1 VVAVIPA
8 AGSAARLSPLPCS
21 KELYPVGLL
30 TDESGVR
37 RPKVVAQYL
46 LENLRRAGIEKAFIS
61 LRKGKADILEYFGD
75 GSHLG
80 MNLAY
85 LVTQIPYGAPYTID
99 RAYEFV
105 KHDLVALG
113 FPDILFDAENA
124 FGAVLQHQSQTHADV
139 VLGLFPADRPD
150 KCDMVEVDAAGAVT
164 QIVIKQAE
172 CSLTETWGIAIWTPR
187 FTEYMHNYLAAH
199 LAGAAATE
207 ELHIGDV
214 IRAALGEGWRVEGV
228 RVSDSPFIDIGTPDD
243 LARAIE
249 RNMRVDR
256 GIPGSD
262 HSFLE

>member
-1 VVAVIPA
+1 MTDQRRVVAVIPA

-21 KELYPVGLL
+21 KELYPVGLQ
-30 TDESGVR
+30 TDEGGAR

-46 LENLRRAGIEKAFIS
+46 LEHLRRAGIDKAFIS
-61 LRKGKADILEYFGD
+61 LRKGKTDILEYFGD

-80 MNLAY
+80 IDLAY
-85 LVTQIPYGAPYTID
+85 LVTRIPYGAPYTLD

-105 KHDLVALG
+105 KHDLVTLG

-124 FGAVLQHQSQTHADV
+124 FGALLQHQSQTHADV

-164 QIVIKQAE
+164 QIVIKQAG
-172 CSLTETWGIAIWTPR
+172 CALAETWGIAIWTPR
-187 FTEYMHNYLAAH
+187 FTEYMHCYLAAH
-199 LAGAAATE
+199 LAVAATK
-207 ELHIGDV
+207 ELYVGDV
-214 IRAALGEGWRVEGV
+214 IRAALADGLRVEGV

-249 RNMRVDR
+249 RCMRVD
-256 GIPGSD
+256 
-262 HSFLE
+262 

>member
-1 VVAVIPA
+1 VIDQRRVVAVIPA
-8 AGSAARLSPLPCS
+8 AGSATRLSPLPCS
-21 KELYPVGLL
+21 KELYPVGLG
-30 TDESGVR
+30 TDEGGVR

-46 LENLRRAGIEKAFIS
+46 LESLRRAGIEKAYIS

-75 GSHLG
+75 GSTLG
-80 MNLAY
+80 MHLAY

-124 FGAVLQHQSQTHADV
+124 FGALLQHQSQSSADV

-150 KCDMVEVDAAGAVT
+150 KGDLVEVNAAGTVT
-164 QIVIKQAE
+164 QIIIKQAE

-187 FTEYMHNYLAAH
+187 FTGYMHNYLATHVA
-199 LAGAAATE
+199 AAATKE
-207 ELHIGDV
+207 FHVGDV
-214 IRAALGEGWRVEGV
+214 IQAALDDGLLVKGI

-243 LARAIE
+243 LARAID
-249 RNMRVDR
+249 RYMRVDR
-256 GIPGSD
+256 V
-262 HSFLE
+262 